1 MNAARRKRLAN
12 VVEELIAIR
21 DEEQEA
27 LENMPDSLQF
37 GERGQAMQEGIDLLT
52 NAIDEIETPF

>member
-1 MNAARRKRLAN
+1 MNAARRKRLAK
-12 VVEELIAIR
+12 VVEELSAIR

-37 GERGQAMQEGIDLLT
+37 GERGEAMQEVVDVLS
-52 NAIDEIETPF
+52 NAIDEIEPHA